1 MSSDFTYVRTDGRG
15 RRHTRKRESRHFFI
29 RLLFFQKKKRSWKY
43 SVYNIILIHVS
54 MLTTFL
60 SVFKRCL
67 DMYVE
72 ETIDKSFEESPQ
84 QQRQQQSSVQKI
96 TLADGTTVWHD
107 EDVQSD
113 W

>member
-1 MSSDFTYVRTDGRG
+1 MEIFSPY
-15 RRHTRKRESRHFFI
+15 
-29 RLLFFQKKKRSWKY
+29 
-43 SVYNIILIHVS
+43 IILIHVS

-84 QQRQQQSSVQKI
+84 QQRQQQSSVQQ
-96 TLADGTTVWHD
+96 HD
-107 EDVQSD
+107 INRLRESALSTARI
-113 W
+113 